1 MHTFQS
7 VSEKIESLGL
17 SLPETPEAKGNYLPF
32 VVAGKTVTLSGTL
45 PIEDGKVAYTGQ
57 VGDTQSI
64 ESGYKSAQ
72 LCALNALANLR
83 VATDDFKSLKRIISL
98 SGFVN
103 SVNGFSDSPKVIN
116 GASDF
121 LVAVFGDDGRHAR
134 VAVSTNGLPLNATT
148 ETQIVAE
155 LV

>member
-1 MHTFQS
+1 MHTLES
-7 VSEKIESLGL
+7 VTEKIEELGL
-17 SLPETPEAKGNYLPF
+17 FLPETPEAKGNYLPY
-32 VVAGKTVTLSGTL
+32 VIAGKIVTLSGTL
-45 PIEDGKVAYTGQ
+45 PIAEGKVAYTGQ
-57 VGDTQSI
+57 VGEVQSI
-64 ESGYKSAQ
+64 ESGYESAR

-83 VATDDFKSLKRIISL
+83 AASNDFKSLKRIISVT
-98 SGFVN
+98 GFVN
-103 SVNGFSDSPKVIN
+103 SVNGFVDSPKVIN

-121 LVAVFGDDGRHAR
+121 LVSVFGESGQHAR